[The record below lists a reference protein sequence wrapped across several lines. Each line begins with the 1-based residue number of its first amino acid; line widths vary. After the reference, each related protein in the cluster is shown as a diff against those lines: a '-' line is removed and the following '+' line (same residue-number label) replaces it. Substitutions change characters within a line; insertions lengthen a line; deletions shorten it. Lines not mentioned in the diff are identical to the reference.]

1 MLPSGIINNY
11 DFKVDKYVKVR
22 EVFMLYTNKGLKC
35 LKKVDKKKES
45 IMFMHE
51 VKEYLVKNDFI
62 YIDRFDLSVDGLPY
76 VEGDNTYV
84 VTNWIGGRECEFCN
98 PVDLKKATETLAYF
112 HKTMNDFKIIS
123 NNIEEKNNLGKWKED
138 FNKRKNELV
147 RLKKEAKKLKF
158 EFDRA
163 YLEDYNYS
171 LEMANRAISMLEKSS
186 YVSLVKNAKYQNG
199 FCHKDYTYHNIIMGD
214 DNNTYII
221 DFDYCCFEL
230 RIYDLASFIM
240 KNMRKTNWDV
250 ECANEILN
258 VYNKINPL
266 TPEEYETMK
275 VLFVFPQKYWRVA
288 NRFYNKK
295 HSHMDMNLY
304 KKMREIS
311 IQKEYKHNF
320 LVKMKII

>member
-1 MLPSGIINNY
+1 MLPKGIINNY

-22 EVFMLYTNKGLKC
+22 EVFMLYTDKGLKC

-51 VKEYLVKNDFI
+51 VKEHLVEKGFI
-62 YIDRFDLSVDGLPY
+62 YIDRFDLSKQRLPF
-76 VEGDNTYV
+76 VEEDSIYV

-98 PVDLKKATETLAYF
+98 PIDLRKATEALAYF
-112 HKTMNDFKIIS
+112 HKTMNDFKITS
-123 NNIEEKNNLGKWKED
+123 NTIEVKDNLGKWED
-138 FNKRKNELV
+138 DFYKRKNELV
-147 RLKKEAKKLKF
+147 RLKKEAKKLRF
-158 EFDRA
+158 EFDRT
-163 YLEDYNYS
+163 YLEGYNHS
-171 LEMANRAISMLEKSS
+171 LEMANMAISMLKKSS
-186 YVSLVKNAKYQNG
+186 YKSLVQIAKHQNG
-199 FCHKDYTYHNIIMGD
+199 FCHKDYTYHNIVMGD

-250 ECANEILN
+250 DCAKEILGF
-258 VYNKINPL
+258 YNNINPL
-266 TPEEYETMK
+266 SQEEYDTMK

-295 HSHMDMNLY
+295 HSHMDVSLY
-304 KKMREIS
+304 RKIREITM
-311 IQKEYKHNF
+311 QEEYKHNF
-320 LVKMKII
+320 LVKMGFI